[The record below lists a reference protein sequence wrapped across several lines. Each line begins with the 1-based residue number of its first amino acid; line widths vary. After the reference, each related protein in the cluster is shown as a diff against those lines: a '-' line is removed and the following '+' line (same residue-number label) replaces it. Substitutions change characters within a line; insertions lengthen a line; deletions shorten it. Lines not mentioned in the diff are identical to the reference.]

1 MSIKIVTDSTISIE
15 PELIQELD
23 ITVVPLNYMINGVI
37 YTDGDLSLN
46 EYLEKVES
54 LAVLPKTSQPP
65 VGVFDDLYHELTE
78 DGSSVISIHL
88 ANTLS
93 GTVESAR
100 QGAAMSSGDV
110 TVIDSEFT
118 DQALAFQVIEAAR
131 LAKQDASKEEILAA
145 VQKMQ
150 RNTDLY
156 CGVTTLENLIKGG
169 RIGRVTGLI
178 GGLLDLKVVLQ
189 MKDSALTT
197 FMKGRGSKTFKKF
210 IDEVS
215 SNLSASGRRIKEIGI
230 SHAENLELAKTFKDI
245 LQRFVE
251 KPITVLETNT
261 IIATHTGRGAFA
273 VMIAYDE

>member
-15 PELIQELD
+15 ADLIQKLG
-23 ITVVPLNYMINGVI
+23 ITIVPLNYMIDGVI

-46 EYLEKVES
+46 EYLERVEKS
-54 LAVLPKTSQPP
+54 STLPKTSQPP
-65 VGVFDDLYHELTE
+65 VGVFEDLYRELTK
-78 DGSSVISIHL
+78 DGNSVISIHL
-88 ANTLS
+88 SNTLS
-93 GTVESAR
+93 GTVEAAR
-100 QGAAMSSGDV
+100 QGAALSGRDV

-131 LAKQDASKEEILAA
+131 LAALDASKEEILAA
-145 VQKMQ
+145 VKKIQE
-150 RNTDLY
+150 NTDLY

-215 SNLSASGRRIKEIGI
+215 SNLAASSRKVKEIGI
-230 SHAENLELAKTFKDI
+230 SHAENLELAKSFKEV

-251 KPITVLETNT
+251 KPITLLETNT
-261 IIATHTGRGAFA
+261 VIATHTGRGAFA
-273 VMIAYDE
+273 VMITYE

>member
-15 PELIQELD
+15 AELLKELD
-23 ITVVPLNYMINGVI
+23 ITVVPLNYMIDGVI
-37 YTDGDLSLN
+37 YTDGDLSLS
-46 EYLEKVES
+46 EYLKRVES
-54 LAVLPKTSQPP
+54 LSVLPKTSQPP
-65 VGVFDDLYHELTE
+65 VGVFDDLYRELTE

-88 ANTLS
+88 SNTLS
-93 GTVESAR
+93 GTVEAAR
-100 QGAAMSSGDV
+100 QGAALSGREV

-131 LAKQDASKEEILAA
+131 LAKLGASKKEILAA
-145 VQKMQ
+145 VKELQE
-150 RNTDLY
+150 NTDLY

-169 RIGRVTGLI
+169 RIGRVTGLL

-189 MKDSALTT
+189 MKDSALIT

-215 SNLSASGRRIKEIGI
+215 SNLATSSRKIKEIGI

-273 VMIAYDE
+273 VMIAYEK